1 MINKELL
8 SKVLDNEVPYQVKVH
23 KIIIKNNSLNYF
35 YNSKDSGGGLFE
47 ANEYINIYELAH
59 KCKEWALNQQIDNS
73 PKGNPFKYKVLNNLD
88 IVVCKHSI
96 EEGYISNIS
105 PLFYSNNTTL
115 DIFGINLNLDDATII
130 SNTFDS
136 LYFYAN
142 TEVEA
147 IFKACQ
153 WILDKDSKWH

>member
-59 KCKEWALNQQIDNS
+59 KCKEWALEHDCELLSCIKSKDRVICDIYS
-73 PKGNPFKYKVLNNLD
+73 DKYD
-88 IVVCKHSI
+88 CKFTHYG
-96 EEGYISNIS
+96 E
-105 PLFYSNNTTL
+105 
-115 DIFGINLNLDDATII
+115 
-130 SNTFDS
+130 
-136 LYFYAN
+136 
-142 TEVEA
+142 TEPEA

-153 WILDKDSKWH
+153 WILDKDSK

>member
-59 KCKEWALNQQIDNS
+59 KCKEWALIRFLAES
-73 PKGNPFKYKVLNNLD
+73 EP
-88 IVVCKHSI
+88 
-96 EEGYISNIS
+96 
-105 PLFYSNNTTL
+105 
-115 DIFGINLNLDDATII
+115 
-130 SNTFDS
+130 
-136 LYFYAN
+136 
-142 TEVEA
+142 EA

-153 WILDKDSKWH
+153 WILDKDSK